1 MVKPM
6 NKISVVIP
14 IFNEESNIDEL
25 YKRLNNTLLKI
36 TDKFEILFVNDGS
49 IDSSLYKI
57 KELSI
62 ENNKVRY
69 ISFSRNFGHQ
79 IAISAG
85 IDTCN
90 GETVVIID
98 GDLQDPPELIVD
110 LYEKYKEGYN
120 VVYAKRKSRKGE
132 SFFKKITAKLFYR
145 IISKITSIEIPLDT
159 GDFRLFDK
167 KILMNLK
174 AMPEKHK
181 FIRGQISWLGFKQT
195 FVEYDRDSR
204 KYGETKFT
212 VRKMTSFALDGITS
226 FSSFPL
232 KIVTFF
238 GFTVSFISLIII
250 LYALYSKFI
259 LVKVIT
265 GWTSLL
271 ISSMF
276 IGGVQLLSIGIIGEY
291 ISRINSEVKNRPLY
305 IIDENNVEQPDLS

>member
-1 MVKPM
+1 
-6 NKISVVIP
+6 
-14 IFNEESNIDEL
+14 
-25 YKRLNNTLLKI
+25 
-36 TDKFEILFVNDGS
+36 
-49 IDSSLYKI
+49 
-57 KELSI
+57 
-62 ENNKVRY
+62 
-69 ISFSRNFGHQ
+69 
-79 IAISAG
+79 
-85 IDTCN
+85 
-90 GETVVIID
+90 
-98 GDLQDPPELIVD
+98 
-110 LYEKYKEGYN
+110 
-120 VVYAKRKSRKGE
+120 
-132 SFFKKITAKLFYR
+132 
-145 IISKITSIEIPLDT
+145 
-159 GDFRLFDK
+159 
-167 KILMNLK
+167 
-174 AMPEKHK
+174 MPEKHK